1 MKKERDHGER
11 WGGGEGWGKGWG
23 AKGGE
28 IEGGRDFSSYYTTV
42 YPSPLL
48 SSHNVSAIRLE
59 IGDGSRKY
67 FRFHFANIR
76 WKSSQGKLSQLV

>member
-1 MKKERDHGER
+1 MGRD
-11 WGGGEGWGKGWG
+11 GGGKGVG
-23 AKGGE
+23 VGE
-28 IEGGRDFSSYYTTV
+28 IEGGRDFSSYYSTL

-67 FRFHFANIR
+67 FRFHFANIW